1 MKSAPLVIL
10 GEAFAFID
18 PKNEDKLQKLMEVIT
33 AGKTV
38 IMIAHKMKTIVN
50 AGQIVVMDKGT
61 IHGLGTHEELLN
73 SDTIYTA
80 FWNARKSASQ
90 WKI

>member
-1 MKSAPLVIL
+1 
-10 GEAFAFID
+10 
-18 PKNEDKLQKLMEVIT
+18 
-33 AGKTV
+33 
-38 IMIAHKMKTIVN
+38 MIAHKMKTIMN
-50 AGQIVVMDKGT
+50 AEQIVVMDKGT

-80 FWNARKSASQ
+80 FRNDRKNASQ